1 MRTEN
6 CNAFKLVF
14 ESHKIIV
21 NPDSFVFTYAKIKQ
35 CDNHFLNKTI
45 CTINHFYRLK
55 EFAIKSL
62 I

>member
-21 NPDSFVFTYAKIKQ
+21 NPDTFVFTYAKIK
-35 CDNHFLNKTI
+35 
-45 CTINHFYRLK
+45 
-55 EFAIKSL
+55 
-62 I
+62 